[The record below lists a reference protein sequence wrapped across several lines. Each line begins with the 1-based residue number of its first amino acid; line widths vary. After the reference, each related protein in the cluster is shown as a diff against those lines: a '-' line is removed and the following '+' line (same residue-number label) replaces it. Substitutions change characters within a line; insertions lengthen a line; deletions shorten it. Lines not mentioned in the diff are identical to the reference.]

1 MPYKLTAQRSRPA
14 VVAGSFY
21 PGTAENL
28 SRTVSGFLA
37 SARSSERPDLSAII
51 VPHAGYVYSG
61 SVAARAFAS
70 IPVMESQFHRCVI
83 VGPSHFVPFNGI
95 AAPSHAAFATPLG
108 EMPIDDNAVKALTT
122 EARVVIDDA
131 VHERD
136 HAIEVELPFL
146 QVIFGNLPIVPLLFG
161 FTSARAV
168 AATIAEVWTD
178 KTLLVVSSDLSHY
191 EDYEAAR
198 SHDTRTAEA
207 IEAFDVAAIGPTDA
221 CGHLAIRGALIEA
234 KRRGLAIE
242 RVDLRNSGDIAGDKQ
257 GVVGYGAWA
266 IGQIGPPPQGHGE

>member
-1 MPYKLTAQRSRPA
+1 VPYKLTAPRSRSA

-21 PGTAENL
+21 PGSAENL
-28 SRTVSGFLA
+28 RRTVSGFLA
-37 SARSSERPDLSAII
+37 SAQSSEQPGLSGII

-61 SVAARAFAS
+61 AIAARAFAS
-70 IPVMESQFHRCVI
+70 VPVARNRFNRCVI

-108 EMPIDDNAVKALTT
+108 ELPVDVDAVKALAA
-122 EARVVIDDA
+122 EACVVIDDA
-131 VHERD
+131 PHEQD

-146 QVIFGNLPIVPLLFG
+146 QAIFGDLPIVPLLFG

-168 AATIAEVWTD
+168 AAAIAEAWTENA
-178 KTLLVVSSDLSHY
+178 LLVVSSDLSHY
-191 EDYEAAR
+191 EDYETAR
-198 SHDTRTAEA
+198 SHDMRTAEA
-207 IEAFDVAAIGPTDA
+207 IEVFNEGAIGSADA

-242 RVDLRNSGDIAGDKQ
+242 RVALCNSGDTAGDKQ
-257 GVVGYGAWA
+257 RVVGYGAWTIA
-266 IGQIGPPPQGHGE
+266 RDHAW